1 MVVTDLPAVPLSCC
15 STDGDTGPVEKWNR
29 DALVSL
35 QGELKI
41 NVMIKTGLVNKLQK
55 AAGGFMS
62 EAEAKVVMSKQ
73 SNAEQMGELI
83 QILLGKTKQDFKIFC
98 RILKQS
104 NYDLWANELEKKAR
118 EFKEEPGRLV
128 LIYVEGKNLGLASFC
143 LHLFFFHFWLCTQM
157 SHHPSQSNLVLMS

>member
-1 MVVTDLPAVPLSCC
+1 MTDLPAAPLSYC
-15 STDGDTGPVEKWNR
+15 STDGDTGPMEKWNR

-35 QGELKI
+35 QGELKL

-62 EAEAKVVMSKQ
+62 DAEAQAVMSKP

-83 QILLGKTKQDFKIFC
+83 QILLGKTNQDFKVFC
-98 RILKQS
+98 RMLRQS
-104 NYDLWANELEKKAR
+104 DYHVWANELEKKAR
-118 EFKEEPGRLV
+118 EFKGEPGTLI

-143 LHLFFFHFWLCTQM
+143 LHLFLCHFWLCTQM
-157 SHHPSQSNLVLMS
+157 GHHPSQSHLVLMS

>member
-1 MVVTDLPAVPLSCC
+1 M
-15 STDGDTGPVEKWNR
+15 EKWNR

-35 QGELKI
+35 QGELKL

-62 EAEAKVVMSKQ
+62 DAEAQAVMSKQ
-73 SNAEQMGELI
+73 SNAEQMGEII
-83 QILLGKTKQDFKIFC
+83 QILLGKTNRDFKIFC
-98 RILKQS
+98 RMLRQS

-128 LIYVEGKNLGLASFC
+128 LIYVEEKNLGLASFC
-143 LHLFFFHFWLCTQM
+143 LHLFLCHFWLCTQM
-157 SHHPSQSNLVLMS
+157 AHHPSWSHLTLLS